1 MSINIRAA
9 VFGNLNQTKRIRS
22 GRPDGEIERIMGT
35 VKNIAILV
43 WALKSGGAERI
54 AGLLSVN
61 LSRQYNVY
69 LFVWDTSDMVYEYG
83 GTLVDVSGKDMES
96 IEKNIREKKSEL
108 KIDCSISFLTGAND
122 LNIRLR
128 VNDKIIV
135 SERCAHSPNIF
146 FNACMNSGLWNN
158 YRSADAIVAAS
169 HGISYD
175 LENNIGIE
183 NVPIKVIYNYV
194 DKQGIIEKARNDL
207 DEEIKSFVG
216 NSKVILNV
224 GRLDEQKNQ
233 SELIVQ
239 FAKLLKIR
247 KDLKLIILGSGP
259 LKESLQNQIDELNIQ
274 EYAKIIPFY
283 SNPFP
288 FYRVA
293 DIYASTSDFE
303 GLSNVLMEAMCLR
316 VPIVA
321 TDCLA
326 GTRELI
332 DSEYDYCN
340 HTEGYVRCKRGIL
353 VEVSDREKNGET
365 DNFAKALNELLSD
378 SIYYKEIQENQKV
391 FMDAY
396 DNERITSEWVE
407 IIEKTKQRNV
417 SIPKKL
423 TIGDLRIRH
432 KVIIYGAGAMG
443 KRVLS
448 LIKKTDHEI
457 ISFAVTEKGTQK
469 DFIEGIPVKDIE
481 ELVEYGPEV
490 TVFLALNP
498 QFYEEII
505 KNLKKLGF
513 DDTVMS
519 HFFES

>member
-1 MSINIRAA
+1 M
-9 VFGNLNQTKRIRS
+9 
-22 GRPDGEIERIMGT
+22 ET

-61 LSRQYNVY
+61 LSKQYNVY
-69 LFVWDTSDMVYEYG
+69 LFVWDTSDIVYEYG
-83 GTLVDVSGKDMES
+83 GTLVDVSGKDMEGV
-96 IEKNIREKKSEL
+96 EKNIKEKKSEL

-122 LNIRLR
+122 LNLRLR

-158 YRSADAIVAAS
+158 YRAADVIVAAS

-175 LENNIGIE
+175 MKKNIGIE
-183 NVPIKVIYNYV
+183 DVPIKVIYNYV
-194 DKQGIIEKARNDL
+194 DKQGIIEKAKNDL
-207 DEEIKSFVG
+207 DEELKSFIG
-216 NSKVILNV
+216 NSKIILNV
-224 GRLDEQKNQ
+224 GRLDAQKNQ

-239 FAKLLKIR
+239 FARLLKIR
-247 KDLKLIILGSGP
+247 KDIKLIILGSGP
-259 LKESLQNQIDELNIQ
+259 LKERLRNQIYELNLQ
-274 EYAKIIPFY
+274 EYAKLIPFD

-288 FYRVA
+288 LYRIA

-303 GLSNVLMEAMCLR
+303 GLSNVLIEAMCLR
-316 VPIVA
+316 VPVVA

-332 DSEYDYCN
+332 DSDYDYCN
-340 HTEGYVRCKRGIL
+340 YTKGYVRCKRGIL

-365 DNFAKALNELLSD
+365 DYFAKALNELLSD
-378 SIYYKEIQENQKV
+378 SVYYKEVQENQKV

-396 DNERITSEWVE
+396 NNERITSEWVE
-407 IIEKTKQRNV
+407 IIENTKRRNV

-423 TIGDLRIRH
+423 TVDDLRIRH

-443 KRVLS
+443 KRILS
-448 LIKKTDHEI
+448 LIKGTNHEI

-469 DFIEGIPVKDIE
+469 DYIEGVPVKNIK
-481 ELVEYGPEV
+481 ELVEYGSET

-498 QFYEEII
+498 QLYEEII
-505 KNLKKLGF
+505 ENLKKLGF

>member
-1 MSINIRAA
+1 MA
-9 VFGNLNQTKRIRS
+9 
-22 GRPDGEIERIMGT
+22 T

-69 LFVWDTSDMVYEYG
+69 LFVWDTSDIVYEYG

-128 VNDKIIV
+128 VNDKIII
-135 SERCAHSPNIF
+135 SERCAHSPNLF

-158 YRSADAIVAAS
+158 YPSADAIVAAS

-175 LENNIGIE
+175 LINNIGIE

-194 DKQGIIEKARNDL
+194 DKQGIKEKAGNDL
-207 DEEIKSFVG
+207 DEELKSFVS

-224 GRLDEQKNQ
+224 GRLDAQKNQ
-233 SELIVQ
+233 SELLVQ
-239 FAKLLKIR
+239 FAKLLKTK
-247 KDLKLIILGSGP
+247 KDIKLIILGSGP
-259 LKESLQNQIDELNIQ
+259 LKERLQNQINELNLQ
-274 EYAKIIPFY
+274 EDAKIIPFY

-288 FYRVA
+288 FYRIA

-303 GLSNVLMEAMCLR
+303 GLSNVLIEAMCLG

-332 DSEYDYCN
+332 DSDHAYGN
-340 HTEGYVRCKRGIL
+340 HTMGYARCKRGIL

-365 DNFAKALNELLSD
+365 DYFARALNELLSD
-378 SIYYKEIQENQKV
+378 DVYYKEVQQNQKF
-391 FMDAY
+391 FMDTY
-396 DNERITSEWVE
+396 DNERITAEWVE
-407 IIEKTKQRNV
+407 IIENTKKRNV
-417 SIPKKL
+417 PVPKQL
-423 TIGDLRIRH
+423 TIGDLQIRQ

-448 LIKKTDHEI
+448 LIKKTGHEI

-469 DFIEGIPVKDIE
+469 DFIDGIPVKEIK
-481 ELVEYGPEV
+481 ELVEYGAES

-498 QFYEEII
+498 LLYEEILE
-505 KNLKKLGF
+505 NLHKLGF

>member
-1 MSINIRAA
+1 
-9 VFGNLNQTKRIRS
+9 
-22 GRPDGEIERIMGT
+22 MG
-35 VKNIAILV
+35 VIKNIAILV
-43 WALKSGGAERI
+43 WALKNGGAERI

-69 LFVWDTSDMVYEYG
+69 LFVWDTSDIVYEYG
-83 GTLVDVSGKDMES
+83 GTLVDVSGKDMRS
-96 IEKNIREKKSEL
+96 IEKNIREKKLEL

-128 VNDKIIV
+128 VNDKIII
-135 SERCAHSPNIF
+135 SERCAQSPNIF
-146 FNACMNSGLWNN
+146 FNECMNSGVWNN
-158 YRSADAIVAAS
+158 YCSADAIVAAS

-175 LENNIGIE
+175 LKNNIGIE
-183 NVPIKVIYNYV
+183 DVPIKVVYNYV
-194 DKQGIIEKARNDL
+194 DKQGILEKAKDNLDKDL
-207 DEEIKSFVG
+207 KSFVG
-216 NSKVILNV
+216 NSKVILNI
-224 GRLDEQKNQ
+224 GRLDAQKNQ
-233 SELIVQ
+233 SELITQ
-239 FAKLLKIR
+239 FAKLLKIK

-259 LKESLQNQIDELNIQ
+259 LKEKLQNQINELNLQ
-274 EYAKIIPFY
+274 EYAKLIPFY

-288 FYRVA
+288 FYRIA

-303 GLSNVLMEAMCLR
+303 GLSNVLIEAMCLR

-332 DSEYDYCN
+332 DSAYDYHD
-340 HTEGYVRCKRGIL
+340 HTKGYVKRKRGIL
-353 VEVSDREKNGET
+353 VEVSDREKKGET
-365 DNFAKALNELLSD
+365 DYFAKALNELLSD
-378 SIYYKEIQENQKV
+378 SAYYKEVQENQKI

-396 DNERITSEWVE
+396 NNERITSEWVE
-407 IIEKTKQRNV
+407 VIENTKRRDV
-417 SIPKKL
+417 PVPKKL
-423 TIGDLRIRH
+423 TIGDLRVRH
-432 KVIIYGAGAMG
+432 KVIIYGAGVMG

-448 LIKKTDHEI
+448 LLKKTDHEI
-457 ISFAVTEKGTQK
+457 ISFAVTEKGDQK
-469 DFIEGIPVKDIE
+469 DFIEGIPVKDIK
-481 ELVEYGPEV
+481 ELVEYGPET

-505 KNLKKLGF
+505 DNLKKLGF

>member
-1 MSINIRAA
+1 MKKAGTN
-9 VFGNLNQTKRIRS
+9 
-22 GRPDGEIERIMGT
+22 RPRQSDGEMEKIMGT
-35 VKNIAILV
+35 VRNIAILV

-61 LSRQYNVY
+61 LSRHYNVY

-83 GTLVDVSGKDMES
+83 GTLVDVSGKD

-108 KIDCSISFLTGAND
+108 KIDCSISFMTGAND

-146 FNACMNSGLWNN
+146 FNACRNSGLWNN
-158 YRSADAIVAAS
+158 YCSADVIVAAS

-175 LENNIGIE
+175 LKNNIGIE
-183 NVPIKVIYNYV
+183 DVPIKVVYNYV
-194 DKQGIIEKARNDL
+194 DKQGIIEKAGNDL
-207 DEEIKSFVG
+207 DEELKSFVS
-216 NSKVILNV
+216 NSKVILNI
-224 GRLDEQKNQ
+224 GRLDAQKNQ
-233 SELIVQ
+233 SGLIVQ
-239 FAKLLKIR
+239 FAKLLKIK
-247 KDLKLIILGSGP
+247 KDIKLIILGSGP
-259 LKESLQNQIDELNIQ
+259 LKERLQNQINELNLQ
-274 EYAKIIPFY
+274 EYVKLVPFY

-288 FYRVA
+288 FYRIA

-303 GLSNVLMEAMCLR
+303 GLSNVLIEAMCLG

-332 DSEYDYCN
+332 HSDHDYGN
-340 HTEGYVRCKRGIL
+340 HIKGYVRCKRGIL

-365 DNFAKALNELLSD
+365 DYFAKALNELLSD
-378 SIYYKEIQENQKV
+378 SVYYKEVQQNQKI

-407 IIEKTKQRNV
+407 IIENTQQRNV
-417 SIPKKL
+417 PIPKKL

-432 KVIIYGAGAMG
+432 KVIIYGAGVIG
-443 KRVLS
+443 RRVLS
-448 LIKKTDHEI
+448 LMKKTDHEI
-457 ISFAVTEKGTQK
+457 LSFAVTEKGTQK
-469 DFIEGIPVKDIE
+469 DFIEGIPVKDIK
-481 ELVEYGPEV
+481 ELVEYGPEA